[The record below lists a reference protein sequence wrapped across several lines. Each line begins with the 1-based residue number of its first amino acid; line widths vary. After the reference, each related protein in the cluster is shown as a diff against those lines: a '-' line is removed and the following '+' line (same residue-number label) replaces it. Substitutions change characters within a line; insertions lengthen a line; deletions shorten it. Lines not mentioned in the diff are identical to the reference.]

1 MTMHDPND
9 NGYIPYERRRV
20 VVTGLGCI
28 TPLGN
33 DVATSW
39 DNCREGHGGVGP
51 ITLFDAAD
59 MPVRI
64 AAEVKGFD
72 AAEVLGRK
80 EARRSSRV
88 IHLAMVAAREAAADS
103 GLDLGAE
110 ADDIGV
116 LIGSGI
122 GGLDVVERASIA
134 VHEQGW
140 RRVSPF
146 TVPSLIPDMA
156 AGMVAIDLGVKGPN
170 FCVVSACA
178 TGAHA
183 IGEAAHVIRR
193 GDAVAMLAG
202 GTEAGITAVGIASF
216 AITQALSTRND
227 EPERASR
234 PFDRD
239 RDGFLTAEGA
249 AVMMLED
256 YEHAKARGAR
266 VYGEVVGYGAT
277 ADANHITQPAPDGE
291 GAIRCMRRALQGAG
305 RRPDEVGYI
314 NAHGTSTQL
323 NDIAET
329 RAFKAV
335 FGDDAYRIPVSST
348 KSMTGHLLGAAGAFE
363 AMVCLLAMRDQYLPP
378 TINLDNADPEC
389 DLDYVPNVGRSATP
403 TLTLST
409 SFGFGGHNAA
419 LLMAPP
425 PDA

>member
-1 MTMHDPND
+1 MHDPNA
-9 NGYIPYERRRV
+9 NGYIPYEQRRV

-39 DNCREGHGGVGP
+39 DNCREGRGGVGP
-51 ITLFDAAD
+51 ITLFDAGE

-72 AAEVLGRK
+72 AGEVLGRK

-202 GTEAGITAVGIASF
+202 GTEAGITAVGIAAF

-323 NDIAET
+323 NDVAET

>member
-1 MTMHDPND
+1 
-9 NGYIPYERRRV
+9 
-20 VVTGLGCI
+20 
-28 TPLGN
+28 
-33 DVATSW
+33 
-39 DNCREGHGGVGP
+39 
-51 ITLFDAAD
+51 
-59 MPVRI
+59 
-64 AAEVKGFD
+64 
-72 AAEVLGRK
+72 
-80 EARRSSRV
+80 
-88 IHLAMVAAREAAADS
+88 MVAAREAAADS

-122 GGLDVVERASIA
+122 GGLDVVEKASIA

-389 DLDYVPNVGRSATP
+389 DLDYVPNVGRTATP

>member
-1 MTMHDPND
+1 
-9 NGYIPYERRRV
+9 
-20 VVTGLGCI
+20 
-28 TPLGN
+28 
-33 DVATSW
+33 
-39 DNCREGHGGVGP
+39 
-51 ITLFDAAD
+51 
-59 MPVRI
+59 
-64 AAEVKGFD
+64 
-72 AAEVLGRK
+72 
-80 EARRSSRV
+80 
-88 IHLAMVAAREAAADS
+88 
-103 GLDLGAE
+103 
-110 ADDIGV
+110 
-116 LIGSGI
+116 
-122 GGLDVVERASIA
+122 
-134 VHEQGW
+134 
-140 RRVSPF
+140 
-146 TVPSLIPDMA
+146 
-156 AGMVAIDLGVKGPN
+156 MVAIDLGVKGPN